1 MLSNGV
7 VAILMG
13 SDSDLPVIQSTL
25 DVLQQLGVSYEVN
38 ILPVADVALGKTL
51 D

>member
-1 MLSNGV
+1 MLGIEV

-13 SDSDLPVIQSTL
+13 SVSDLPVMQSTL

-38 ILPVADVALGKTL
+38 TLPVADVALGKKL
-51 D
+51 G